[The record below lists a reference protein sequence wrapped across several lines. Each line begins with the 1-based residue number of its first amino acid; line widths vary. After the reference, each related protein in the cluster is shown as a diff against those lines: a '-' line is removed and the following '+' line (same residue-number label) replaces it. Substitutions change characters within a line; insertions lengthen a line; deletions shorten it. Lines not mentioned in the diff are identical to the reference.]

1 MVALHLLTGRGTTTV
16 VTPPVFRS
24 GGVTEDEDNVLGRG
38 LSQPVCSL
46 SS

>member
-1 MVALHLLTGRGTTTV
+1 MVALHLLTGRGTTTTA

-24 GGVTEDEDNVLGRG
+24 GGVAEDNVLGCG
-38 LSQPVCSL
+38 LSQPECSL

>member
-1 MVALHLLTGRGTTTV
+1 MVVLHLLTGRGTTTTA

-24 GGVTEDEDNVLGRG
+24 GGVTEDNVLGRG
-38 LSQPVCSL
+38 LSQPVGSL